1 MRTPRKGRSSSAV
14 SDTNGDVEN
23 LDLYEGTAKYYDIWH
38 EDYKDD
44 IRFFL
49 DLGERTGGPV
59 LVCMSGTGR
68 VLLPFAQGGY
78 EVTGVERSPAMLD
91 VCATKVSFL
100 DPPEE
105 ARVNMVQSDIRSMKL
120 DGKYKLV
127 LVPYSSFLHLLETK
141 DQEVALKA
149 IRNHLDEDGLFSFA
163 VFSPRLDRPEQLLR
177 HRGTRLTP
185 QGEIISWFESQI
197 FDQPSQRTTVTYFY
211 DISRQDKPLRR
222 VTSVFTLRYLFHREA
237 LEMLSRCGFEV
248 TEIYGD
254 YHGGPFR
261 ATSEL
266 MVFVARKKR

>member
-1 MRTPRKGRSSSAV
+1 
-14 SDTNGDVEN
+14 
-23 LDLYEGTAKYYDIWH
+23 
-38 EDYKDD
+38 
-44 IRFFL
+44 
-49 DLGERTGGPV
+49 
-59 LVCMSGTGR
+59 
-68 VLLPFAQGGY
+68 
-78 EVTGVERSPAMLD
+78 
-91 VCATKVSFL
+91 
-100 DPPEE
+100 
-105 ARVNMVQSDIRSMKL
+105 
-120 DGKYKLV
+120 
-127 LVPYSSFLHLLETK
+127 VPYSSFLHLLETK

-248 TEIYGD
+248 TAGQRTGVRVVPPGRGV
-254 YHGGPFR
+254 GGGGGSALHPAAAGR
-261 ATSEL
+261 RSTH
-266 MVFVARKKR
+266 RGGRR